1 MTDTPSHVIGESRTI
16 VQYRWLVLVIVSL
29 GMFVVE
35 LDTTVVN
42 IALPSIQHALKFSDA
57 SLQWVINAYLLCFGG
72 FLLLAGRLSDRVGG
86 KRMFL
91 AGMLAFGVGS
101 AMNALTPS
109 AAVLVIGR
117 ALQGLG
123 GATLMPTTLSTINT
137 TFTDPDER
145 SRALGVWTAIQV
157 GSVALGLI
165 LGGVIT
171 SELSW
176 RWIFTINIPI
186 AIVAFLGAVQF
197 VPDLR
202 AKARDSGF
210 DLAGAVTITAGLGLV
225 VYALSAAPGW
235 GWGAGSTVGLLVAGA
250 VLVLGFVLIEWRT
263 RRPMVPLGIF
273 RIRPLAAGNIGFL
286 FTSAGMYGM
295 FFFSSLYVQDVLGYS
310 ALRSGVALLPLTMG
324 VLVGAGGSQPLI
336 KLLKVRVVALI
347 GLAVGV
353 IGVLLLTRITVGGAY
368 ATGFLPGLFVAAVG
382 LGLAMVPFTM
392 MATSGVPESD
402 NGLASGLYTA
412 TSYTGG
418 AVGLAVLSTIAAGR
432 TAHLLH
438 GAVSASMPA
447 RLAALVGGYHYA
459 FVTAAILLGGAAV
472 LIVGWLRRKDVAAI
486 GRPVQD
492 DDHPNTRE
500 PEDSAQ

>member
-1 MTDTPSHVIGESRTI
+1 MTDTSLQAASGEGTVVR
-16 VQYRWLVLVIVSL
+16 YRWLVLVIVSL
-29 GMFVVE
+29 GMFVIE

-42 IALPSIQHALKFSDA
+42 IALPSIQHALKFSGA

-91 AGMLAFGVGS
+91 AGILAFGVGS
-101 AMNALTPS
+101 AMNAATPS

-123 GATLMPTTLSTINT
+123 GATLMPTTLSTVNT
-137 TFTDPDER
+137 TFTDPTER
-145 SRALGVWTAIQV
+145 SRALGVWTAIQT

-202 AKARDSGF
+202 GKAEDSGF
-210 DLAGAVTITAGLGLV
+210 DLVGAVTITAGLGLAT
-225 VYALSAAPGW
+225 YALSNAPAW
-235 GWGAGSTVGLLVAGA
+235 GWGAGRTVGVLVAAA
-250 VLVLGFVLIEWRT
+250 VLVLGFILIEWRV
-263 RRPMVPLGIF
+263 RRPMVPLRIF
-273 RIRPLAAGNIGFL
+273 RSRSLAVGNAGFL

-295 FFFSSLYVQDVLGYS
+295 FFFSSLYIQEVLGYS
-310 ALRSGVALLPLTMG
+310 ALRSGVALLPLTVG
-324 VLVGAGGSQPLI
+324 VVVGAGGSQPLM
-336 KLLKVRVVALI
+336 KLLKARMVALI

-353 IGVLLLTRITVGGAY
+353 IGALLLTRITVGGAY
-368 ATGFLPGLFVAAVG
+368 ATEFLPGLCVIAIG
-382 LGLAMVPFTM
+382 LGLAMVPFTV

-402 NGLASGLYTA
+402 AGLASGVYTA
-412 TSYTGG
+412 ASYTGG
-418 AVGLAVLSTIAAGR
+418 AIGLAVLSTIAASR
-432 TAHLLH
+432 TAHLL
-438 GAVSASMPA
+438 GGSASPTTHA
-447 RLAALVGGYHYA
+447 RLVALVSGYHVA
-459 FVTAAILLGGAAV
+459 FVTAAILLGAAALLV
-472 LIVGWLRRKDVAAI
+472 AGWLRQKDVAVI
-486 GRPVQD
+486 GQSRPAD
-492 DDHPNTRE
+492 NSPDTTE
-500 PEDSAQ
+500 TEDSE

>member
-1 MTDTPSHVIGESRTI
+1 MTGTSSQTCPGERTI
-16 VQYRWLVLVIVSL
+16 VRHRWLVLVVVSL
-29 GMFVVE
+29 GMFVIE

-42 IALPSIQHALKFSDA
+42 IALPSIQHALRFSNS

-72 FLLLAGRLSDRVGG
+72 FLLLSGRLSDRVGG

-91 AGMLAFGVGS
+91 AGILAFGAGS
-101 AMNALTPS
+101 AMNAVTPS
-109 AAVLVIGR
+109 AAVLVVGR

-123 GATLMPTTLSTINT
+123 GATLMPTTLSTVNT

-145 SRALGVWTAIQV
+145 SRALGVWTAIQT

-186 AIVAFLGAVQF
+186 AIAAFLGAVQF

-202 AKARDSGF
+202 AKAQDSGF

-225 VYALSAAPGW
+225 VYALSVAPGW
-235 GWGAGSTVGLLVAGA
+235 GWGAGGTVGLLVAGA
-250 VLVLGFVLIEWRT
+250 VLVLGFVLIERRI

-286 FTSAGMYGM
+286 FASAGMYGM

-310 ALRSGVALLPLTMG
+310 ALRSGVALLPLTVG

-336 KLLKVRVVALI
+336 KLLKIRAVAVI

-353 IGVLLLTRITVGGAY
+353 IGALLLTRITVGGAY
-368 ATGFLPGLFVAAVG
+368 ATGFLPGLFVIAVG

-402 NGLASGLYTA
+402 AGLASGLYTA

-418 AVGLAVLSTIAAGR
+418 AVGLAVLSTIAASR
-432 TAHLLH
+432 TAGLLH
-438 GAVSASMPA
+438 GAGSSTPA
-447 RLAALVGGYHYA
+447 RLAALAGGYRYA
-459 FVTAAILLGGAAV
+459 FVAAAILLGAAAV
-472 LIVGWLRRKDVAAI
+472 LVVGWLRRKDMAAI
-486 GRPVQD
+486 GQSMQD
-492 DDHPNTRE
+492 GDHSDAWATEGRT
-500 PEDSAQ
+500 Q